1 MIVKTELLV
10 SWHEITFRLKDSR
23 KKYQTNSEKYFFL
36 SLSSL
41 KVLKRLKEKK
51 YFAIINWKNSKI
63 WLSFRISMAKIWNKK
78 NLFDNS
84 LDILG
89 IFYYINDRP
98 SKNSINSI
106 STPKIF

>member
-1 MIVKTELLV
+1 
-10 SWHEITFRLKDSR
+10 
-23 KKYQTNSEKYFFL
+23 
-36 SLSSL
+36 
-41 KVLKRLKEKK
+41 
-51 YFAIINWKNSKI
+51 
-63 WLSFRISMAKIWNKK
+63 MAKIWNKK

-84 LDILG
+84 LDILV